1 MPVVSRVLNG
11 LMATP
16 LFLHCRAWQVCAL
29 LLLSVASALGQGFL
43 ENMPRAN
50 QSPMERAKQARQEL
64 MQRMQEVD
72 KESSAGTESLEGRII
87 RLKRELAAAEVEWAK
102 RNERVPTAVEVK
114 IASAALVVISSEQSE
129 GSGFIAK
136 IRGRTFLI
144 SNIHVLGA
152 ARSATIQTLDGVE
165 ITLPSYGYVSR
176 RRDIAI
182 VPIEWAGPTL
192 PMSQS
197 LSFDEVGIGQAVTV
211 MVNSDGARVA
221 GQLKGKICDVG
232 SNELEVSAKFVP
244 GNSGSPVVHD
254 ELGRVIAIASHLEDF
269 GAKTKGTKD
278 SKQANVRRFACRI
291 DGEIEWAQVA
301 LSDLYN
307 QAELYYQYE
316 DRSRAMSQIG
326 HKLQHEDQLMTSYSR
341 HDSLGHLFEDFDR
354 DFQWHRGTNSSHN
367 QRLLKRFVAGVM
379 SELQTDRQS
388 TQDALKIDFYQ
399 RGYVALESLRDQA
412 ARDFVRFRD
421 SRLD

>member
-1 MPVVSRVLNG
+1 
-11 LMATP
+11 MATP
-16 LFLHCRAWQVCAL
+16 LFLRCRLWQLCAL
-29 LLLSVASALGQGFL
+29 LWLGSASALGQGFV
-43 ENMPRAN
+43 ENIQDAN
-50 QSPMERAKQARQEL
+50 QSPLERAKRARQEL
-64 MQRMQEVD
+64 LQRIQEED
-72 KESSAGTESLEGRII
+72 KQSRAVAESLEGRII

-102 RNERVPTAVEVK
+102 RNEPVPAVVEVK

-144 SNIHVLGA
+144 TNIHVLGA
-152 ARSATIQTLDGVE
+152 ARSAIIQTLDGVE

-211 MVNSDGARVA
+211 VGNSDGARVV
-221 GQLKGKICDVG
+221 GRLKGEIHGIGPDEVV
-232 SNELEVSAKFVP
+232 VSAKFVP
-244 GNSGSPVVHD
+244 GNSGSPIVHD
-254 ELGRVIAIASHLEDF
+254 GLGRVIAIASHLKDF
-269 GAKTKGTKD
+269 SAKTKWSKD
-278 SKQANVRRFACRI
+278 WVQADVRRFGYRL

-301 LSDLYN
+301 LSDLYR
-307 QAELYYQYE
+307 QAEVYNHYE

-326 HKLQHEDQLMTSYSR
+326 HKLQHEDQLMTSFRS
-341 HDSLGHLFEDFDR
+341 HDSLGYLFEYFDR

-367 QRLLKRFVAGVM
+367 QRLLKRFVTSM
-379 SELQTDRQS
+379 LSELQTDRVG
-388 TQDALKIDFYQ
+388 TGEALEIDFYQ
-399 RGYVALESLRDQA
+399 RRFLMAEDLRDQA
-412 ARDFVRFRD
+412 ANDFISFAD

>member
-1 MPVVSRVLNG
+1 
-11 LMATP
+11 MATP
-16 LFLHCRAWQVCAL
+16 LFLRCRAWQLCTL
-29 LLLSVASALGQGFL
+29 LLLSFASALGQGFVG
-43 ENMPRAN
+43 NMPDAN
-50 QSPMERAKQARQEL
+50 KSPLERAKRARQEL
-64 MQRMQEVD
+64 IQRMQEED
-72 KESSAGTESLEGRII
+72 KQFSAVAESLEGRMI

-102 RNERVPTAVEVK
+102 RNERVPAAVEVE

-144 SNIHVLGA
+144 TNIHVLGA

-165 ITLPSYGYVSR
+165 IALPSYGYVSR

-211 MVNSDGARVA
+211 MGNSDGARVA
-221 GQLKGKICDVG
+221 GRLKGEIRGVG
-232 SNELEVSAKFVP
+232 PNELEVSAKFVP
-244 GNSGSPVVHD
+244 GNSGSPIVHD
-254 ELGRVIAIASHLEDF
+254 KLGRVIAIASHLKDF
-269 GAKTKGTKD
+269 SAKTKWTED
-278 SKQANVRRFACRI
+278 SKQADVRRFGYRL

-301 LSDLYN
+301 LSDLYR
-307 QAELYYQYE
+307 QAEVYYHYA

-326 HKLQHEDQLMTSYSR
+326 HELQHEDQLIISYSS
-341 HDSLGHLFEDFDR
+341 HDSLGYLFEHFDR

-388 TQDALKIDFYQ
+388 TQEALKVDFYQ
-399 RGYVALESLRDQA
+399 RRYVALESMRDQA

>member
-1 MPVVSRVLNG
+1 
-11 LMATP
+11 
-16 LFLHCRAWQVCAL
+16 
-29 LLLSVASALGQGFL
+29 
-43 ENMPRAN
+43 
-50 QSPMERAKQARQEL
+50 
-64 MQRMQEVD
+64 MQEED
-72 KESSAGTESLEGRII
+72 KQSRAVAESLEGRII

-102 RNERVPTAVEVK
+102 RNEPVPAVVEVK

-144 SNIHVLGA
+144 TNIHVLGA
-152 ARSATIQTLDGVE
+152 ARSAIIQTLDGVE

-211 MVNSDGARVA
+211 VGNSDGARVV
-221 GQLKGKICDVG
+221 GRLKGEIHGIGPDEVV
-232 SNELEVSAKFVP
+232 VSAKFVP
-244 GNSGSPVVHD
+244 GNSGSPIVHD
-254 ELGRVIAIASHLEDF
+254 GLGRVIAIASHLKDF
-269 GAKTKGTKD
+269 SAKTKWSKD
-278 SKQANVRRFACRI
+278 WVQADVRRFGYRL

-301 LSDLYN
+301 LSDLYR
-307 QAELYYQYE
+307 QAEVYNHYE

-326 HKLQHEDQLMTSYSR
+326 HKLQHEDQLMTSFRS
-341 HDSLGHLFEDFDR
+341 HDSLGYLFEYFDR

-367 QRLLKRFVAGVM
+367 QRLLKRFVTSM
-379 SELQTDRQS
+379 LSELQTDRVG
-388 TQDALKIDFYQ
+388 TGEALEIDFYQ
-399 RGYVALESLRDQA
+399 RRFLMAEDLRDQA
-412 ARDFVRFRD
+412 ANDFISFAD